1 MMGMT
6 ELVIKTHMCLY
17 YNMKCFKGDVSVK
30 GQYKFNRRN

>member
-1 MMGMT
+1 MT

-30 GQYKFNRRN
+30 SKYDFNRS